1 MSFVRGSSMGLLN
14 RRIDLFFTINS
25 NYFSELSGAHGMEST
40 GMYKSHT
47 NILLEIFLGDL
58 NQ

>member
-1 MSFVRGSSMGLLN
+1 MGLLN